1 MAPSGLSCNTWDRC
15 TTQGFSLV
23 VTSRR
28 SCPEAQGILVPSQ
41 GSNQHCKADS

>member
-1 MAPSGLSCNTWDRC
+1 MAPSGLSCSMWDCYSTR
-15 TTQGFSLV
+15 GFSLV
-23 VTSRR
+23 VTSRF